1 MATNTDRLS
10 KYRKQFVSLS
20 TETWLGWGLLL
31 PAALL
36 MGVIILYPILDGILM
51 SFQTRSFLQ
60 PDIREF
66 AALANYRALVQDSV
80 FWTALW
86 NSSVLTG
93 VSVAL
98 QFLLGLGLALLLK
111 QKVPGIQIFRSVTM
125 VTWVLPVIVIVIIF
139 NWLVQPGYGL
149 VNLVLSSVGL
159 PTNYWFSSTTWA
171 LPLIILMHVWKNAPF
186 FAIALFAAMQS
197 IPDDLYEAAEMDGAS
212 AVQQFR
218 YITLPNIS
226 YVSMIMIVL
235 HVLYTFN
242 NFDFV
247 WLSTGG
253 GPLRTTEV
261 LPTYVYKEAF
271 QQYALGYAAS
281 IGVVML
287 IIMMA
292 FTVVY
297 IKLEDFD

>member
-1 MATNTDRLS
+1 MATRTNRLA
-10 KYRKQFVSLS
+10 KYRREFTALG

-36 MGVIILYPILDGILM
+36 MFVIILYPILDGILT
-51 SFQTRSFLQ
+51 SFQARSFLQ
-60 PDIREF
+60 PDLREF
-66 AALANYRALVQDSV
+66 VMLQNYQQLVRDSV

-86 NSSVLTG
+86 NSAVLTG
-93 VSVAL
+93 VAVAL

-111 QKVPGIQIFRSVTM
+111 QKVPGIEFFRSVTM
-125 VTWVLPVIVIVIIF
+125 VSWVLPVIVIVIIF

-149 VNLVLSSVGL
+149 VNLILAELGL
-159 PTNYWFSSTTWA
+159 PTNYWFASTTWA
-171 LPLIILMHVWKNAPF
+171 MPLIILMHVWKNAPF

-197 IPDDLYEAAEMDGAS
+197 IPDELYEAAEMDGAS

-226 YVSMIMIVL
+226 YVAMIMIVL

-261 LPTYVYKEAF
+261 LPTLVYKEAF

-287 IIMMA
+287 VIMMT